1 MESLASGINKPRLLI
16 GIDKRL
22 FVLSFVLAFGVFYGC
37 QTFLGFAVS
46 SLLTIMVSAAVLTAA
61 WRLTAKDP
69 QMMTLLGVLMKQKP
83 IYDPGRRDNSRV
95 VIEER

>member
-1 MESLASGINKPRLLI
+1 MLFGFLIALMITIPMAAAFFVAS
-16 GIDKRL
+16 
-22 FVLSFVLAFGVFYGC
+22 
-37 QTFLGFAVS
+37 
-46 SLLTIMVSAAVLTAA
+46 
-61 WRLTAKDP
+61 WRLTASDP